1 MTQIKIGARWD
12 ISSQNPR
19 FARARDAGL
28 LDYVE
33 VNYPVADNHGADTLG
48 LPIFAH
54 TSNNPIASAAGIP
67 EPVARA
73 VKAGADASDSPWIG
87 EHLAWLS
94 AEDSGALGY
103 VFTPLLMEEFAEQAA
118 HNARCLAAYYGRPL
132 ALELAPVYC
141 PSGEFA
147 SELHFLNEVAR
158 RAGCDIILDVAH
170 WQISNRNLRRP
181 ADYGLDA
188 LDAERIIE
196 IHVAG
201 MRKSAG
207 APYWHDAHGMPLN
220 DDVLAMARRLTRC
233 LPKLRAITFEHA
245 HDAPE
250 QEFYDNLRR
259 LREVVS

>member
-1 MTQIKIGARWD
+1 MTQIRIGARWD
-12 ISSQNPR
+12 LGGQNPR
-19 FARARDAGL
+19 FAKARDAGL

-33 VNYPVADNHGADTLG
+33 VNYPVADPVGADALG
-48 LPIFAH
+48 LPILAH
-54 TSNNPIASAAGIP
+54 TSNNPIASAGGIP
-67 EPVARA
+67 EGVASA

-118 HNARCLAAYYGRPL
+118 HNARCLARYYGRRL

-141 PSGEFA
+141 RSGEYP
-147 SELHFLNEVAR
+147 SELHFLNDVAR
-158 RAGCDIILDVAH
+158 RSDADIILDVAH
-170 WQISNRNLRRP
+170 WQISNRNLQRGP
-181 ADYGLDA
+181 EYGLDA
-188 LDAERIIE
+188 LDWHRIVE

-207 APYWHDAHGMPLN
+207 SRYWHDAHGLPLN
-220 DDVLAMARRLTRC
+220 DDVLAMARRLAHC
-233 LPKLRAITFEHA
+233 LPNLRAITFEHA

-250 QEFYDNLRR
+250 QDFYDNLRR